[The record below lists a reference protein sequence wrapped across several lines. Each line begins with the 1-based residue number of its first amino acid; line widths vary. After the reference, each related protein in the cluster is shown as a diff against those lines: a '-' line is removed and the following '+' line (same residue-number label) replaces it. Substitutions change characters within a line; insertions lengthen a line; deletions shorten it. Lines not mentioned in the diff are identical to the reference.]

1 MLTEF
6 SLTDWFTVV
15 GICALGA
22 VSPGPSLAIIIKHSL
37 AGGRLSGAVAAL
49 THGVTVGAY
58 ALASISGLALL
69 IKSSGLVFVTL
80 QWSGICYLL
89 WLGCKGLFYREDKT
103 NGLKRSAGG
112 TPPSKS
118 ITPIPVSGREDQRDD
133 AISLQKSVNAARD
146 GFMIV
151 FLNPKIALFFI
162 ALFSQFI
169 HPESSLITR
178 MIYGFT
184 ALVIDAGWYLLV
196 VWLISL
202 PVWLSKLQQ
211 QALWIERVS
220 GVILLVL
227 AGFLIFDLLTM

>member
-22 VSPGPSLAIIIKHSL
+22 VSPGPSLAVIVKHTLS
-37 AGGRLSGAVAAL
+37 GGRLTGAVAAL

-69 IKSSGLVFVTL
+69 IKSSGLVFITL
-80 QWSGICYLL
+80 QWSGTCYLL
-89 WLGCKGLFYREDKT
+89 WLGCKGLFYQEDKT
-103 NGLKRSAGG
+103 NRLKKNQDYKLAIKPRTTSF
-112 TPPSKS
+112 SS
-118 ITPIPVSGREDQRDD
+118 SGENQND
-133 AISLQKSVNAARD
+133 AAMRWQKSVKAARD

-169 HPESSLITR
+169 HPESSLLTR

-184 ALVIDAGWYLLV
+184 ALVVDAGWYLFV

-202 PVWLSKLQQ
+202 PLWLTRLQQ
-211 QALWIERVS
+211 QVLQIERVFG
-220 GVILLVL
+220 GVLLVL
-227 AGFLIFDLLTM
+227 AGFMVVDLLSG

>member
-1 MLTEF
+1 
-6 SLTDWFTVV
+6 VV
-15 GICALGA
+15 CICAIGA
-22 VSPGPSLAIIIKHSL
+22 ASPGPSLTVIVKHTLS
-37 AGGRLSGAVAAL
+37 GGRLSGAVAAL

-69 IKSSGLVFVTL
+69 IKSSSLVFVTL

-89 WLGCKGLFYREDKT
+89 WLGCKGLFYQEDKT
-103 NGLKRSAGG
+103 NYLKKSANG
-112 TPPSKS
+112 TPTSKS
-118 ITPIPVSGREDQRDD
+118 VTPPPASSDEDQGDNAMRV
-133 AISLQKSVNAARD
+133 QKSVNAARD

-151 FLNPKIALFFI
+151 FLNPKIAFFFI

-169 HPESSLITR
+169 HPESSLLTR

-202 PVWLSKLQQ
+202 PVWLTKLQQ
-211 QALWIERVS
+211 QTLWIERVF
-220 GVILLVL
+220 GGILLVL
-227 AGFLIFDLLTM
+227 AGFLIVDLLTSAHPETPVFDGH